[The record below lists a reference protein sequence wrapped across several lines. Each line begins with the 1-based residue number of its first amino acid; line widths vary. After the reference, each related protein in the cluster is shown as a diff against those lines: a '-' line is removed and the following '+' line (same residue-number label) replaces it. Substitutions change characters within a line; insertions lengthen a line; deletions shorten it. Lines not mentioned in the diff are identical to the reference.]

1 MSKIRILGVPL
12 DLGQRRRGVDMG
24 PSAIRAAGLQSSLRA
39 LGRDVEDVGNLP
51 VVIPET
57 QPRGDD
63 RARFLSD
70 ISDVCTAV
78 SEKTRA
84 LVTDGSVPLILG
96 GDHSIAVGTVAGVTQ
111 AGSGGRGDIGLLWF
125 DAHADMNTPE
135 TTPSGNVHGMA
146 LASLVGLGAPE
157 LVNLIGRV
165 PIIEP
170 SNVVLIGVRDVDETE
185 RSNIRDSGI
194 QVFTMRDID
203 EQGMHRV
210 IEAAVGRI
218 TERCRRFHV
227 SIDMDFLDPSAAPGV
242 GTPCPGGVTYR
253 ESHLAMEMI
262 ADSGCLGSF
271 EIVEVNPI
279 LDQANTTAR
288 LAVELALSA
297 FGQRIV

>member
-57 QPRGDD
+57 QPRGDES
-63 RARFLSD
+63 ARFLSD

-78 SEKTRA
+78 SERTRT

-111 AGSGGRGDIGLLWF
+111 AGSGGPGDIGLLWF

-135 TTPSGNVHGMA
+135 TTTSGNVHGMA

-157 LVNLIGRV
+157 LVNLIGCV

-185 RSNIRDSGI
+185 RANIRDSGI

-203 EQGMHRV
+203 EQGMP
-210 IEAAVGRI
+210 EKTGFPD
-218 TERCRRFHV
+218 E
-227 SIDMDFLDPSAAPGV
+227 
-242 GTPCPGGVTYR
+242 
-253 ESHLAMEMI
+253 
-262 ADSGCLGSF
+262 
-271 EIVEVNPI
+271 
-279 LDQANTTAR
+279 
-288 LAVELALSA
+288 
-297 FGQRIV
+297 